1 MRRWS
6 IRLKACP
13 RCRGDILL
21 DEAFEDS
28 ELCLQCGFRGD
39 VIPAHL
45 AHLLDEKETKR
56 KYALKEADKLLLKSK

>member
-6 IRLKACP
+6 IRQKACP

-21 DEAFEDS
+21 DEAYEDS

-56 KYALKEADKLLLKSK
+56 KYALKEEDKLLLKSK